1 MGILPRKKTQAQ
13 QPAFRHLLRLQ
24 QFPIKIWVSKGA
36 SRNETGQIA
45 RQIAQDVSDAALWS
59 RFGFSLDSVS
69 KTGISEQGCSEKP
82 ALSPDGEWR
91 AVSSGI
97 HCFTGI
103 LRKSTRRNRVQR
115 NILCNLPG
123 NLP

>member
-1 MGILPRKKTQAQ
+1 MIYL
-13 QPAFRHLLRLQ
+13 FHLR
-24 QFPIKIWVSKGA
+24 IRVSKGA
-36 SRNETGQIA
+36 SRNETGQVARQIA

-97 HCFTGI
+97 LCFAGI